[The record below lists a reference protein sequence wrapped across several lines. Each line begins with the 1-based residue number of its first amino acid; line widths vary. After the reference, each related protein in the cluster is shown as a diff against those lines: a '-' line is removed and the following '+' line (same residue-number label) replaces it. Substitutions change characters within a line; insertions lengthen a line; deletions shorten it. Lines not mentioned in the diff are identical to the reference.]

1 MGKRLLQVHTL
12 FVFLF
17 LYAPIVIV
25 VIYSFNGGRQVLNW
39 DGFSTKWFGAAL
51 ADESITEPFR
61 NSLVIAFGAAIISC
75 VLGTALALAVSKMPQ
90 KLRVPI
96 DAVVYMALV
105 TPEIV
110 FGIAALM
117 FFVQASN
124 QLVSIGLIDQPMRGL
139 WKIMAAHVVFNTSV
153 VALIV
158 RARFVGMGQ
167 AHEEASYDLGAGP
180 VKTFIQVTL
189 PRLAPAILAGGLLAF
204 TFSFDD
210 FITSFFVAGAGA
222 TTLPI
227 RIFSSVRFGTSPV
240 INATAVMILGLTIVA
255 IVAAYLV
262 LRRTEQARRE
272 ATAVVPGV

>member
-1 MGKRLLQVHTL
+1 VGKRLLQVHTL

-39 DGFSTKWFGAAL
+39 QGFSTKWFGEAL
-51 ADESITEPFR
+51 ADPTITEPFR
-61 NSLVIAFGAAIISC
+61 NSLVIALGAAIISC

-90 KLRVPI
+90 WMRVPI
-96 DAVVYMALV
+96 DSVVYMTLV

-124 QLVSIGLIDQPMRGL
+124 QLVSIGIIDEPLRGL
-139 WKIMAAHVVFNTSV
+139 WKIMVAHVVFNASV

-167 AHEEASYDLGAGP
+167 THEEASYDLGAGP

-210 FITSFFVAGAGA
+210 FITSFFVADAGI
-222 TTLPI
+222 TTLPL
-227 RIFSSVRFGTSPV
+227 RIFSSLRFGVSPL
-240 INATAVMILGLTIVA
+240 INATAVMILGLTLVA
-255 IVAAYLV
+255 IVLAYLV
-262 LRRTEQARRE
+262 LRRSAAGRRE
-272 ATAVVPGV
+272 TAVMPGV

>member
-1 MGKRLLQVHTL
+1 MGKRLLQVHML

-17 LYAPIVIV
+17 LYAPIVVV

-124 QLVSIGLIDQPMRGL
+124 QLVSIGLLDEPMRGL

-210 FITSFFVAGAGA
+210 FITSFFVTGP
-222 TTLPI
+222 TSETLPI
-227 RIFSSVRFGTSPV
+227 YIWGQLRFGVTPA
-240 INATAVMILGLTIVA
+240 INATAAMMLAFTLVGV
-255 IVAAYLV
+255 VVAYLV
-262 LRRTEQARRE
+262 LRRSDQGRE
-272 ATAVVPGV
+272 RGGLPGV

>member
-1 MGKRLLQVHTL
+1 MGKRFLQVHTL

-39 DGFSTKWFGAAL
+39 EGFSTKWFGEAL
-51 ADESITEPFR
+51 SDPTITEPFR
-61 NSLVIAFGAAIISC
+61 NSLVIALGAAIISS

-167 AHEEASYDLGAGP
+167 THEEASYDLGAGP

-210 FITSFFVAGAGA
+210 FITSFFVADAGI
-222 TTLPI
+222 TTLPL
-227 RIFSSVRFGTSPV
+227 RIFSSLRFGVSPL
-240 INATAVMILGLTIVA
+240 INATAVMILGLTLVA
-255 IVAAYLV
+255 IILAYLV
-262 LRRTEQARRE
+262 LRRSAAGRRE
-272 ATAVVPGV
+272 TAVMPGV